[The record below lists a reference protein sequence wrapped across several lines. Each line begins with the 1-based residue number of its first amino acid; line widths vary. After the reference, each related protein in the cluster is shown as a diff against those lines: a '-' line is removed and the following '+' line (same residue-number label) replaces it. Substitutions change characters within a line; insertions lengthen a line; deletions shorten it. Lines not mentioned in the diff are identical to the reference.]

1 MSVKV
6 AASLTVEWELD
17 PGHKSDQ
24 ADDALQANCPLA
36 CVTAGALIT
45 LTVG

>member
-6 AASLTVEWELD
+6 AESLTVVWELD
-17 PGHKSDQ
+17 PGHNSDQ
-24 ADDALQANCPLA
+24 EDDALHANCPLA